1 MPKATVVDDALVSK
15 SLRFR
20 DKILVATRRIFGL
33 HRRTLIAVP
42 NLLVFGFLATAITVL
57 VGLSWFQRNQADE
70 ARSAQ
75 VVLNQIAVLTREIN
89 NLTLTALKTQ
99 NLNSEAEIEMG
110 AARHVLPKAVLAA
123 HLQKYHT
130 SAVEKAWPVLDS
142 YIMSSGRQWRL
153 MQ

>member
-33 HRRTLIAVP
+33 QWRTLIARP

-57 VGLSWFQRNQADE
+57 VGLSWFQRNQVDE

-75 VVLNQIAVLTREIN
+75 MVLNQIAVLTREIN

-99 NLNSEAEIEMG
+99 NLNSEAEIEMR
-110 AARHVLPKAVLAA
+110 AARHVLPKQLAE
-123 HLQKYHT
+123 KRT
-130 SAVEKAWPVLDS
+130 NIVISAVF
-142 YIMSSGRQWRL
+142 
-153 MQ
+153 

>member
-1 MPKATVVDDALVSK
+1 MCRGGSALEMPKATVVDDALVSK

-20 DKILVATRRIFGL
+20 DRLLGPTRRIFGL
-33 HRRTLIAVP
+33 HWRTLIARP

-75 VVLNQIAVLTREIN
+75 MVLNQIAVLTREIN

-99 NLNSEAEIEMG
+99 NLNSEAEIEMR
-110 AARHVLPKAVLAA
+110 AARHVLPKAVLAVY
-123 HLQKYHT
+123 LQKYHT
-130 SAVEKAWPVLDS
+130 SAVEKVWPVLDN
-142 YIMSSGRQWRL
+142 YIM
-153 MQ
+153 